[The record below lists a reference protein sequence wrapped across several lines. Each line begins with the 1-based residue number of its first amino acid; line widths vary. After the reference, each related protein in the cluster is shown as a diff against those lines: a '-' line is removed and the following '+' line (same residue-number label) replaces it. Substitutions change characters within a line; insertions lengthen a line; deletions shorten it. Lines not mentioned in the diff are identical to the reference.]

1 MELVKPS
8 GERNFTTD
16 RYANIDKSSPDYVPF
31 EDHTGR
37 KKYYVT
43 LKKGV
48 DFQDFYDD
56 METPGGALYIPD
68 RAIDVS
74 DRRPISR
81 STGYELTKEEAE
93 TVANDDRVLAVE
105 LDPILKGL
113 KPGLNNISQTGTFA
127 RNGVQTGSDIN
138 WGMLEHLSDTKL
150 LAGSGVWAGG
160 TLGSGAGSSDPDY
173 PGNYVSETS
182 DTIQLNATGKNV
194 DVVIVDDNGI
204 IVDHPEFAVNSDGT
218 GGSRV
223 VQYNWYQWNP
233 QVTGGSAGTYTWEEN
248 SGSSYHGVHC
258 SGTVAGNTQGWAR
271 DANIYALYYYAGDV
285 GNYNFPY
292 VMDYVRQFHNN
303 KSINP
308 STGRKNPT
316 VCNQSWGWSLF
327 YDSGTPTDGVEYNES
342 TIQSITYRG
351 TTYTASGNTSDTGT
365 SGVYGT
371 SSTKLANFK
380 PEPNSAF
387 TIRTTAQ
394 GTASV
399 TNLGSQSI
407 TSTASLASDT
417 TTPSSGFQDDG
428 YWELSLDWNLNYLG
442 TNYQTVYI
450 GTNSYFTVGGGSNN
464 YSSPVSINLPKL
476 LISAADNSA
485 QRVYY
490 GNTGSAPNRVGH
502 FIFEGNNATSGT
514 LGSPTMRYE
523 IKIYENDT
531 SRIDLIV
538 ESNSRIT
545 TGSFS
550 ANDLNQYGFMSGNRI
565 PQRVAALDADMEDCF
580 DDGIISVSSAG
591 NGRAYH
597 ATPGDQDW
605 NNYATIGG
613 QNYYYMRGSSPSA
626 VDTVAVGGVDLPNI
640 AVGAIDNGVR
650 DGKPVKVFFSD
661 CGPAVEIYAAGHNIQ
676 SAWPT
681 NTVSPTTGSTEPRNG
696 SYKLAKISGTSM
708 SGPQVAGCVACMME
722 VYPYFKQ
729 EQVKAHL
736 LKNWSQRR
744 LMAGETSADAN
755 PYNDT
760 EFLNGSPPR
769 NYLYYN
775 RERPFDGP
783 MWPKKNHATR
793 GENGILYPRN
803 KKRER

>member
-16 RYANIDKSSPDYVPF
+16 RYANTDKSSPDYVPF

-37 KKYYVT
+37 RRYYVT

-105 LDPILKGL
+105 LDPILRGL
-113 KPGLNNISQTGTFA
+113 KPGLNNISQTGNFV
-127 RNGVQTGSDIN
+127 RDGVQTGSDLN
-138 WGMLEHLSDTKL
+138 WGMLEHLSNTKIL
-150 LAGSGVWAGG
+150 GGFGVWANS
-160 TLGSGAGSSDPDY
+160 TLRNGQGSSDPVY
-173 PGNYVSETS
+173 PGSYFSEKS

-194 DVVIVDDNGI
+194 DVVIVDDNGTM
-204 IVDHPEFAVNSDGT
+204 VDHPEFAVNSDGT

-233 QVTGGSAGTYTWEEN
+233 QVTGGSAGNYSWFEN
-248 SGSSYHGVHC
+248 SSSKYHGVHC

-271 DANIYALYYYAGDV
+271 DSNIYPIEYYAG
-285 GNYNFPY
+285 GNVNYTFPY

-327 YDSGTPTDGVEYNES
+327 YSNASSPSVPNYNES
-342 TIQSITYRG
+342 TIQSINYRG
-351 TTYTASGNTSDTGT
+351 TTINSTANPSDGGT
-365 SGVYGT
+365 SGVYNTG
-371 SSTKLANFK
+371 STPLATFT
-380 PEPNSAF
+380 PADNSAF

-399 TNLGSQSI
+399 TPLESQSI
-407 TSTASLASDT
+407 TSTSGLTAS
-417 TTPSSGFQDDG
+417 TTPTFNTQDDG

-442 TNYQTVYI
+442 TDYQTVYL
-450 GTNSYFTVGGGSNN
+450 GTNSYFTLTNGST
-464 YSSPVSINLPKL
+464 YYGSTPSSINLPKL
-476 LISAADNSA
+476 LVSARDNSA
-485 QRVYY
+485 QRIYY
-490 GNTGSAPNRVGH
+490 GTTGSAPNRVGH
-502 FIFEGNNATSGT
+502 FIFEGNNATTGT

-523 IKIYENDT
+523 LKIYENDT

-538 ESNSRIT
+538 ESNSRVT
-545 TGSFS
+545 TGFS
-550 ANDLNQYGFMSGNRI
+550 SNDLKQYGFMAGSRI

-591 NGRAYH
+591 NGKAYH

-605 NNYATIGG
+605 NNYVTIAG

-640 AVGAIDNGVR
+640 AVGAIDHGVR
-650 DGKPVKVFFSD
+650 DGKPVKVEFSD

-676 SAWPT
+676 SAWPST
-681 NTVSPTTGSTEPRNG
+681 TVSPSSGSTDPRNG

-744 LMAGETSADAN
+744 LMAGETSDFIN
-755 PYNDT
+755 PYIDT
-760 EFLNGSPPR
+760 EFLNGSSPT

-793 GENGILYPRN
+793 GESGILYPRN
-803 KKRER
+803 KKRDR

>member
-1 MELVKPS
+1 MELVKSS

-16 RYANIDKSSPDYVPF
+16 RYANTDKSSPDYVPF

-37 KKYYVT
+37 QRYYVT

-105 LDPILKGL
+105 LDPGL
-113 KPGLNNISQTGTFA
+113 RDIRPSLNSVSQTGTFA
-127 RNGVQTGSDIN
+127 RDGVQTSDDKN
-138 WGMLEHLSDTKL
+138 WGLLEHQSDTAL
-150 LAGSGVWAGG
+150 TAGLGRWAISTLANGQGS
-160 TLGSGAGSSDPDY
+160 TDPVY
-173 PGNYVSETS
+173 PGSYFSETS

-194 DVVIVDDNGI
+194 DAVVVDGNGG
-204 IVDHPEFAVNSDGT
+204 DKMSSHPEFQKNADGT
-218 GGSRV
+218 GGTRFNA
-223 VQYNWYQWNP
+223 YNWYQWNP
-233 QVTGGSAGTYTWEEN
+233 QVTGAVASTYSYGGTSN
-248 SGSSYHGVHC
+248 HAHHC
-258 SGTVAGNTQGWAR
+258 SGTMVGNTQGWAR
-271 DANIYALYYYAGDV
+271 DANFYHLYYYAGAFGDV
-285 GNYNFPY
+285 NFPY

-303 KSINP
+303 KSVNP
-308 STGRKNPT
+308 ATGRKNPT
-316 VCNQSWGWSLF
+316 VCNQSWGMSLF
-327 YDSGTPTDGVEYNES
+327 PSQYTSSDIT
-342 TIQSITYRG
+342 SINYRG
-351 TTYTASGNTSDTGT
+351 TTITASGNTSDTGT

-371 SSTKLANFK
+371 GSSALATFIPADNT
-380 PEPNSAF
+380 AF

-399 TNLGSQSI
+399 TPLESQSI
-407 TSTASLASDT
+407 TSTANLASDT
-417 TTPSSGFQDDG
+417 TTPTGGFQDDG

-450 GTNSYFTVGGGSNN
+450 GTNSYFTLGGGSTN
-464 YSSPVSINLPKL
+464 YSSPTSINLPKL
-476 LISAADNSA
+476 LISARDNSA

-502 FIFEGNNATSGT
+502 FIFEGTNSTSGT

-523 IKIYENDT
+523 LKIYENDT
-531 SRIDLIV
+531 TRIDLIV
-538 ESNSRIT
+538 ESNARVT
-545 TGSFS
+545 AGSFS
-550 ANDLNQYGFMSGNRI
+550 TNDLKSYGFMSGERI

-591 NGRAYH
+591 NGSAYH

-605 NNYATIGG
+605 DNYVTIGG

-640 AVGAIDNGVR
+640 AVGATDGGVR
-650 DGKPVKVFFSD
+650 DGKPVKVEFSD

-676 SAWPT
+676 SVYLSGVAD
-681 NTVSPTTGSTEPRNG
+681 PRD
-696 SYKLAKISGTSM
+696 SAHYLYKISGTSM

-744 LMAGETSADAN
+744 LMAGETSTDIN
-755 PYNDT
+755 PYADN

-775 RERPFDGP
+775 KERPFDGP
-783 MWPKKNHATR
+783 LWPKKNHATR
-793 GENGILYPRN
+793 GESGILYPRN
-803 KKRER
+803 KKRDR